1 MGLIDGSPGI
11 YVVACQVASKRDLN
25 WRPEFHQGKAVTIER
40 SWGWPVGFP
49 ALYQLSEGSHMR
61 YIEVLPLC
69 AVALA
74 LTGCNQETT
83 ACSAPSVLPGLAA
96 VVSDPENSK
105 LTALLSGAYLAETKS
120 IRSDDATG
128 AVECWTRF
136 IVPTEAGP
144 MDTWFEYRVGPAA
157 SNAEMKF
164 MHVRVNDPEIMRYY
178 DDLVRI
184 AEKTM

>member
-1 MGLIDGSPGI
+1 MI
-11 YVVACQVASKRDLN
+11 
-25 WRPEFHQGKAVTIER
+25 IER
-40 SWGWPVGFP
+40 CWVWSVGFSV
-49 ALYQLSEGSHMR
+49 LYQLSVGSHMR
-61 YIEVLPLC
+61 YIGVLPLC
-69 AVALA
+69 AVVLA

-96 VVSDPENSK
+96 VVGDPENSK
-105 LTALLSGAYLAETKS
+105 LTALLNGAHLAETKF

-128 AVECWTRF
+128 AVDCWTRF

-164 MHVRVNDPEIMRYY
+164 MYVKVNDDDIIRFY